1 VTCNNINKRVILNNS
16 HYISYIN
23 NISSINQ
30 IKDLHFVTLDMF
42 DDLKSESFNFL
53 HETSLINTLES
64 DNTEHIIEN
73 NKVILK
79 VSKSDSNIQH
89 FENPIKDSV
98 DNVINSFKK
107 LWIIVY
113 TIIAIVAVII
123 ILWILII
130 IIYKIKKFK
139 SSVKNNKN
147 NKTKVE
153 IIALH
158 SIGHNTETENNN
170 KQSVKGIKSNDSFFN
185 IENAFWK
192 NK

>member
-1 VTCNNINKRVILNNS
+1 
-16 HYISYIN
+16 
-23 NISSINQ
+23 
-30 IKDLHFVTLDMF
+30 MF

-98 DNVINSFKK
+98 DNVINSFNK

-139 SSVKNNKN
+139 SSVESNKN

-153 IIALH
+153 I
-158 SIGHNTETENNN
+158 TEAENNN
-170 KQSVKGIKSNDSFFN
+170 KQPVKGIKSNDNYFN